1 MDVNETD
8 RDGCTPLHVAL
19 FNGATECV
27 KLLLENGAE
36 SWITVEGSP
45 ALHVAV
51 TTGSLPHFTDAATAC
66 VEALIASEADVFATD
81 DYGRSPLHLAATH
94 GLSAIADALLEQY
107 PTTEQLNT
115 GDEDQP
121 DPINARDKLGWT
133 PLHHACHGGHGAR
146 S

>member
-51 TTGSLPHFTDAATAC
+51 TTDRCRTSPTPRPAC

-121 DPINARDKLGWT
+121 DPINARDKLRLDPAVST
-133 PLHHACHGGHGAR
+133 RATAATAR
-146 S
+146 